1 MLHRNLTGESVM
13 DKPLKILF
21 ATPEAVPF
29 AKTGGL
35 ADVAGALPK
44 YLQPLGCEVVLIMPY
59 YRMVK
64 RSGLPIQYLGE
75 EIEVPLRE
83 EALRAEVYQSQL
95 EPNIMVYFI
104 GRDEFF
110 DREYLYSTPKGD
122 YFDNAERFV
131 FFTRAVLRLARHI
144 GFSPDLIHH
153 HEWQTG
159 LIPAYLKSIYENDP
173 FFAHTATVFTIHNIA
188 YQGLFKKE
196 KFPLTGLP
204 SEMYN
209 PEGVEFW
216 ERINL
221 MKAGIVYADVINTVS
236 QKYSE
241 EIQSPEYGYGL
252 EGILRKRNADLYG
265 ILNGVDYQEWDP
277 AHDSHLIARYDLRD
291 LSGKQE
297 CKRDLLKE
305 FGLPAAL
312 EKVPLLGMISR
323 LADQKGFDLLAEILD
338 QLFSFDLG
346 FVLLGTGEQKYHDL
360 FQQVAQKYPQ
370 KAGIRIA
377 YDDRLAHKIEAG
389 ADLFLMP
396 SKYEPCGLNQIYS
409 LKYGTIPVVRA
420 TGGLDDTI
428 THYDP
433 SKGTGNGFKFARYD
447 AKEFLNQIK
456 TAIVFYAQPEHWTK
470 LVRNAMNSDF
480 SWHRSAEA
488 YLQLYRRAIEKR
500 KGSI

>member
-1 MLHRNLTGESVM
+1 MMNQLLR
-13 DKPLKILF
+13 ILF

-44 YLQPLGCEVVLIMPY
+44 FLQPLGCEVILVMPY

-64 RSGLPIQYLGE
+64 RSGFPIQYLGE
-75 EIEVPLRE
+75 EIEVPLGDE
-83 EALRAEVYQSQL
+83 TLRAEVYQGHL
-95 EPNIMVYFI
+95 DKNITVYFI

-110 DREYLYSTPKGD
+110 DREYLYSGPKGD
-122 YFDNAERFV
+122 YFDNAERFI
-131 FFTRAVLRLARHI
+131 FFTRAVLNLARHI
-144 GFSPDLIHH
+144 QFSPDVIHH

-159 LIPAYLKSIYENDP
+159 LIPAYLKSIYGNDP
-173 FFAHTATVFTIHNIA
+173 FFERTATVFTIHNIA

-196 KFPLTGLP
+196 KLSLTGLP
-204 SEMYN
+204 PEMYN
-209 PEGVEFW
+209 PEGIEFW

-221 MKAGIVYADVINTVS
+221 MKAGIVYADAINTVS
-236 QKYSE
+236 QKYSD
-241 EIQSPEYGYGL
+241 EIQTPEYGYGL
-252 EGILRKRNADLYG
+252 EGILRKRRKDLYG
-265 ILNGVDYQEWDP
+265 ILNGVDYQDWDP
-277 AHDSHLIARYDLRD
+277 SHDSHLIARYDLNNPT
-291 LSGKQE
+291 GKRE
-297 CKRDLLKE
+297 CKKDLLKE
-305 FGLPAAL
+305 FGLPPAL

-323 LADQKGFDLLAEILD
+323 LADQKGFDLLAEIID
-338 QLFSFDLG
+338 ELFTFDIG

-360 FQQVAQKYPQ
+360 FSRIAKKYPQ

-433 SKGTGNGFKFARYD
+433 SAGTGNGFKFARYD
-447 AKEFLNQIK
+447 SKDFLNQIK
-456 TAIVFYAQPEHWTK
+456 AAMSLYAQPEQWTK
-470 LVRNAMNSDF
+470 LIRNAMASDF
-480 SWHRSAEA
+480 SWQRSAEA
-488 YLQLYRRAIEKR
+488 YLLLYRKALEK
-500 KGSI
+500 KGGAV

>member
-1 MLHRNLTGESVM
+1 MNH
-13 DKPLKILF
+13 PLRILF

-44 YLQPLGCEVVLIMPY
+44 FLRPLGCEIILVMPY

-64 RSGLPIQYLGE
+64 QSGLPIQYLGE
-75 EIEVPLRE
+75 SLEVPLGDE
-83 EALRAEVYQSQL
+83 ILRAEVYQGRMDKDIQ
-95 EPNIMVYFI
+95 VYFI

-110 DREYLYSTPKGD
+110 DREYLYSTPRGD

-131 FFTRAVLRLARHI
+131 FFTRAVLHFARHI
-144 GFSPDLIHH
+144 QFSPDVIHH

-159 LIPAYLKSIYENDP
+159 LIPAYLRSIYSNDP
-173 FFAHTATVFTIHNIA
+173 LFATTATLFTIHNIA

-196 KFPLTGLP
+196 KLSLTSLPL
-204 SEMYN
+204 EMYN
-209 PEGVEFW
+209 PEGIEFW

-221 MKAGIVYADVINTVS
+221 MKAGIVYADAINTVS

-241 EIQSPEYGYGL
+241 EVQSPEYGYGL
-252 EGILRKRNADLYG
+252 EGILRKRRDDLYG
-265 ILNGVDYQEWDP
+265 ILNGVDYQDWDP
-277 AHDSHLIARYDLRD
+277 SHDSHLITRYDSKNP
-291 LSGKQE
+291 SGKRE
-297 CKRDLLKE
+297 CKKDLLKE
-305 FGLPAAL
+305 FGLPLAL
-312 EKVPLLGMISR
+312 EKVPLFGMISR
-323 LADQKGFDLLAEILD
+323 LADQKGFDLLAEIID
-338 QLFSFDLG
+338 QLFTLDIG

-360 FQQVAQKYPQ
+360 FMQVAKKYPQ

-389 ADLFLMP
+389 ADFFLMP

-409 LKYGTIPVVRA
+409 LKYWTIPVVRA

-447 AKEFLNQIK
+447 AKDFLNQIK
-456 TAIVFYAQPEHWTK
+456 TAISFYTQPEHWTK
-470 LVRNAMNSDF
+470 LVRNAMASDF

-488 YLQLYRRAIEKR
+488 YLQLYRKAIQKKR
-500 KGSI
+500 GKL

>member
-1 MLHRNLTGESVM
+1 MG
-13 DKPLKILF
+13 KPLRVLF
-21 ATPEAVPF
+21 VTPEAVPF

-35 ADVAGALPK
+35 ADVAGSLSK
-44 YLQPLGCEVVLIMPY
+44 FLQKLGCQSNLVMPY

-64 RSGLPIQYLGE
+64 KSGFPIQYLGE
-75 EIEVPLRE
+75 EIEIPMGDE
-83 EALRAEVYQSQL
+83 ILRAEIYQGKLNQAI
-95 EPNIMVYFI
+95 PVYFI

-122 YFDNAERFV
+122 YFDNAERFI
-131 FFTRAVLRLARHI
+131 FFSKAVLTLCQQM
-144 GFSPDLIHH
+144 GFSPDIIHH

-159 LIPAYLKSIYENDP
+159 LIPAYLKSIYQNDP
-173 FFAHTATVFTIHNIA
+173 LFSHTAVVFTIHNIA

-196 KFPLTGLP
+196 KFRLTGLP
-204 SEMYN
+204 MEMYN
-209 PEGVEFW
+209 PEGIEFW
-216 ERINL
+216 ERINF

-241 EIQSPEYGYGL
+241 EIQTSEYGYGL
-252 EGILRKRNADLYG
+252 EGILRKRKEDLYG
-265 ILNGVDYQEWDP
+265 IVNGVDYQDWDP
-277 AHDSHLIARYDLRD
+277 SHDPHLVVRYNLND
-291 LSGKQE
+291 LSGKKE
-297 CKRDLLKE
+297 CKKDLLKE
-305 FGLPAAL
+305 LSLPTSL
-312 EKVPLLGMISR
+312 ETSPLLGMISR
-323 LADQKGFDLLAEILD
+323 LTDQKGFDLLVEILED
-338 QLFSFDLG
+338 LFTLDIG

-360 FQQVAQKYPQ
+360 FTQVAQKYPQ

-428 THYDP
+428 INYDP
-433 SKGTGNGFKFARYD
+433 ATKRGNGFKFVRYD

-456 TAIVFYAQPEHWTK
+456 VAIGFYSQPEHWRK
-470 LVRNAMNSDF
+470 LVHNAMTSDF
-480 SWHRSAEA
+480 SWQRSAEA
-488 YLQLYRRAIEKR
+488 YLQLYRKALEEK
-500 KGSI
+500 GLSE